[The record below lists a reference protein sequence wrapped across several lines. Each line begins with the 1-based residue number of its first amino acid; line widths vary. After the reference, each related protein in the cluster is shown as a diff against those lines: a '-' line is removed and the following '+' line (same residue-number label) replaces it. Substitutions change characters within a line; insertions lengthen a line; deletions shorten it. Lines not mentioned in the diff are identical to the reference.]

1 MTKEVEN
8 YEQIGQIAKEDVDI
22 LRNKG
27 SAYGRSWIKRGG
39 VGAFM
44 MLARKW
50 DRVENSAR
58 RKGYDIIAALHGE
71 GDSLLD
77 DIADLRRYLLLVES
91 EYIDQRVER
100 IKDSSER
107 AQSLLPG
114 QQIPA
119 PGSTECSHC
128 NGWNGFHHHF
138 CPRYRAEVGYDPQE
152 GGQVS

>member
-50 DRVENSAR
+50 DRLETQVAKN
-58 RKGYDIIAALHGE
+58 GYDIFATIRDNRGGA
-71 GDSLLD
+71 DDILD
-77 DIADLRRYLLLVES
+77 DIKDLRAYLLLVES
-91 EYIDQRVER
+91 HIM
-100 IKDSSER
+100 
-107 AQSLLPG
+107 APTTG
-114 QQIPA
+114 PAFPA
-119 PGSTECSHC
+119 PAPLAKSPFPDSVVARSAVTQNVVEDLRDQ
-128 NGWNGFHHHF
+128 FDDDIPF
-138 CPRYRAEVGYDPQE
+138 
-152 GGQVS
+152 